1 MNIRERVENIYNNT
15 INTVKSNNEEVF
27 KNGQELLENL
37 KEGSQPWR
45 ALAEEA
51 VAEGRKLVDAQ
62 KGIFNETSEAL
73 KGQYKEG
80 ANRFKAIFTLENA
93 EKEA

>member
-1 MNIRERVENIYNNT
+1 MNIRERVETIYNNT
-15 INTVKSNNEEVF
+15 INTVKSNNEDVF

-37 KEGSQPWR
+37 KEGSQPWK
-45 ALAEEA
+45 ALADEA

-62 KGIFNETSEAL
+62 KEIFSETTEAL

-80 ANRFKAIFTLENA
+80 ANRFKAIFTLET